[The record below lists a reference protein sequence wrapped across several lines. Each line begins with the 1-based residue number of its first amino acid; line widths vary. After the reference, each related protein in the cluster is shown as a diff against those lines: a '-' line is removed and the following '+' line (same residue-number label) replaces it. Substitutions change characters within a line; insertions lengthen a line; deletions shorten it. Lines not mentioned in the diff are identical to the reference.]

1 VLGTPTIE
9 EFYAITSRR
18 SKEYVR
24 NMPFRKKKEFSA
36 IYPNA
41 NPLAIDFLEKTLTC
55 KFRSAREGDA
65 C

>member
-1 VLGTPTIE
+1 
-9 EFYAITSRR
+9 
-18 SKEYVR
+18 
-24 NMPFRKKKEFSA
+24 MPFRKKKEFSA

-55 KFRSAREGDA
+55 EFRLAGEGDA